1 MKYSL
6 IIVTDNS
13 EAYIQDLLWTLKEQI
28 TDEFQVIIVDNL
40 SEDETVPIIVGVMNY
55 DFCEEDQYKF
65 YIASKKT
72 DKKGLIKIGLKASE
86 YEPIIVNVKGRLRK
100 HYLEERI
107 RGNKK

>member
-13 EAYIQDLLWTLKEQI
+13 EEYIQDLLWTLKEQI

-40 SEDETVPIIVGVMNY
+40 SEDETVPYIVGVMNY
-55 DFCEEDQYKF
+55 DFMNEEQYKF
-65 YIASKKT
+65 YIVPNKKN
-72 DKKGLIKIGLKASE
+72 KKELIKIGLKASE

-100 HYLEERI
+100 HYLEERTK
-107 RGNKK
+107 GAK